1 MKFTSRTWA
10 PCIVLVLVL
19 VSVAATSP
27 QAGQAQLVIIS
38 YVGGQMTFTLDGT
51 AYPVPGTDTQPSGGQ
66 LALTLAAGRH
76 TYSAHVPGSEGANG
90 DLELTAGQSRVL
102 GARLERSAPVI
113 SPAGIVLEKPRDI
126 LVFFEASLTPA
137 APAPAPQ
144 ALPLQPLPPGQ
155 GGLVLVNYIGE
166 ELAVDIQGVLYKVPA
181 DGRLQ
186 VNLPPGDVTYSASAG
201 VSGING
207 TAQVRSGVY
216 TGLGFTRETGPQEP
230 DYDVGEPVPT
240 PVPLK
245 ISVFPVLL
253 DAPVAGALSRPAAPP
268 VPVPAAQPM
277 AIPADQGQL
286 GVVNYIGETLTF
298 TVNDR
303 AYAVAG
309 SGGKLEINLTPG
321 EYTFTASTPRSAV
334 NGSLRV
340 MAGAAVH
347 VSVTLDMP
355 SGQVKIYTE

>member
-1 MKFTSRTWA
+1 MKHTSHIWA
-10 PCIVLVLVL
+10 ICIVLLLVL
-19 VSVAATSP
+19 VSVAATSS
-27 QAGQAQLVIIS
+27 QAGQAQLVIIN

-51 AYPVPGTDTQPSGGQ
+51 VYPVPGTDTQPSGGQ
-66 LALTLAAGRH
+66 LALTLTAGRH
-76 TYSAHVPGSEGANG
+76 TYSAQVPGSEGANG
-90 DLELTAGQSRVL
+90 DVELTAGQSRVL

-137 APAPAPQ
+137 APAPPSQ
-144 ALPLQPLPPGQ
+144 ALPLQPLPLGQ

-166 ELAVDIQGVLYKVPA
+166 ELAVDIEGVLYKVPA

-186 VNLPPGDVTYSASAG
+186 VNLPPGELTYSASAG

-207 TAQVRSGVY
+207 SAQVRSGVY
-216 TGLGFTRETGPQEP
+216 TGLGFTRETGPKEP

-253 DAPVAGALSRPAAPP
+253 DVPASGAPSKS
-268 VPVPAAQPM
+268 VPAAGQPM

-309 SGGKLEINLTPG
+309 SGGMLEINLAPG
-321 EYTFTASTPRSAV
+321 EYTFTASTPRAAA

-340 MAGAAVH
+340 TAGAAVRI
-347 VSVTLDMP
+347 SVTLDVS
-355 SGQVKIYTE
+355 SGQMKVYTE